1 MLQIP
6 MISIIIPIYNAE
18 KYISTCLGSILSQ
31 TLYNIEIICVNDG
44 STDNSLEILEEYQKK
59 DSRIVILNQ
68 ENQGVSVARN
78 YGISKAT
85 AEYIMFMDADDTIK
99 KITCEKL
106 YNYINNTDIDIVQFQ
121 HVNIVLN
128 NKFKLFPYKKSIKKA
143 YNVLSNLK
151 ISFPK
156 NDYIF
161 CWDRLYRKNFIE
173 NNGIKFPLGQK
184 FAEDFIFVALLYSK
198 NPKQLIVEDYLY
210 NHVINSDSVCGST
223 KPYSKFDS
231 IKNLNILLYEQ
242 LFDKN
247 IDLYYYSLNLLL
259 YNLLGL
265 WHSLYFSKY
274 KEEYIEKV
282 LEIFKSIDDNK
293 KFASLSTTK
302 KYLLIEK
309 FKLSKIYWFL
319 IHPIEKYFYK
329 FL

>member
-78 YGISKAT
+78 YGISKT
-85 AEYIMFMDADDTIK
+85 TTEYIMFMDADDTIK

-173 NNGIKFPLGQK
+173 NNGIKFPL
-184 FAEDFIFVALLYSK
+184 
-198 NPKQLIVEDYLY
+198 
-210 NHVINSDSVCGST
+210 
-223 KPYSKFDS
+223 
-231 IKNLNILLYEQ
+231 
-242 LFDKN
+242 
-247 IDLYYYSLNLLL
+247 
-259 YNLLGL
+259 
-265 WHSLYFSKY
+265 
-274 KEEYIEKV
+274 
-282 LEIFKSIDDNK
+282 
-293 KFASLSTTK
+293 
-302 KYLLIEK
+302 
-309 FKLSKIYWFL
+309 
-319 IHPIEKYFYK
+319 
-329 FL
+329 